1 MQKRTNLR
9 GLLFLFILI
18 FFSQNLF
25 AIENSV
31 KNLLT
36 TWNDFWALY
45 SEIDF
50 NAANKT
56 PAPPAITPLLNNLI
70 FQLEEFSKSDAYI
83 TETNG
88 KKSESAL
95 YIDKALEHAL
105 NAQTAL
111 TQNNQNTQQKLS
123 DFQKEVSLLTIQMNQ
138 FMKSEIDSDRNFMIL
153 FVELLCLI
161 SFLSIAV
168 VLGAA
173 KYIKNNQKIAFLNE
187 KNKAEELVTKTI
199 TRVQESER
207 SRISHDLHDTV
218 LQDMRTALLFVHKLE
233 ESEKLA
239 PEEKDILNKV
249 NNLEKQNMKNI
260 RNIIRNLTP
269 PEIETD
275 DFALLL
281 NEYALNTEEN
291 SGLPCKF
298 YAAESE
304 LYKKLSPIQKLHI
317 FRIVQ
322 ESLTNAIKHS
332 GASELSL
339 IVREE
344 NGSLVFL
351 ISDDGRGFSE
361 NDKKDNFSEESTHL
375 GLKGMKSRAEILGAE
390 LIVNSN
396 SESGTQVRLTV
407 GGFQESEA
415 T

>member
-1 MQKRTNLR
+1 MHKKISLKPVI
-9 GLLFLFILI
+9 FFFAFIL
-18 FFSQNLF
+18 FSQNIF
-25 AIENSV
+25 AIENSE
-31 KNLLT
+31 KNLLN
-36 TWNDFWALY
+36 TWNDFWSEY
-45 SEIDF
+45 SQIDF
-50 NAANKT
+50 NNTSGPNAAAALK
-56 PAPPAITPLLNNLI
+56 PSLEKLI
-70 FQLEEFSKSDAYI
+70 FQLEEFQKSDSYI

-88 KKSESAL
+88 TKTESAL
-95 YIDKALEHAL
+95 FIDEAFEHASKALNQA
-105 NAQTAL
+105 
-111 TQNNQNTQQKLS
+111 TQNNLS

-269 PEIETD
+269 PEIETA

-322 ESLTNAIKHS
+322 ESLNNAIKHS
-332 GASELSL
+332 GASELSI

-344 NGSLVFL
+344 NGRLVFL
-351 ISDDGRGFSE
+351 ISDDGNGFTE
-361 NDKKDNFSEESTHL
+361 KDKKDESFENSTHL
-375 GLKGMKSRAEILGAE
+375 GLKGMKSRAEILKAE
-390 LIVNSN
+390 LVINSN
-396 SESGTQVRLTV
+396 NESGTQVRLTV
-407 GGFQESEA
+407 GGFQASESI
-415 T
+415 

>member
-1 MQKRTNLR
+1 MQKKISLKPVI
-9 GLLFLFILI
+9 FLFAFIL
-18 FFSQNLF
+18 FSQNIF
-25 AIENSV
+25 AIENSE
-31 KNLLT
+31 KNLLN
-36 TWNDFWALY
+36 TWNDFWSEY

-50 NAANKT
+50 NDVNKSS
-56 PAPPAITPLLNNLI
+56 ADITPLLNNLI
-70 FQLEEFSKSDAYI
+70 FQLEDFSKSDAYI

-95 YIDKALEHAL
+95 YIDKALEHARI
-105 NAQTAL
+105 ARTAL
-111 TQNNQNTQQKLS
+111 TQNNQNNLS
-123 DFQKEVSLLTIQMNQ
+123 DFQKEISLLTIEMNK
-138 FMKSEIDSDRNFMIL
+138 FMKSEIESDRNFMIL

-173 KYIKNNQKIAFLNE
+173 KYIKNNQKIAFLNQ
-187 KNKAEELVTKTI
+187 KNKDEELVTKTI
-199 TRVQESER
+199 TQVQESER

-239 PEEKDILNKV
+239 ADEKDILQKL

-269 PEIETD
+269 PEIETA
-275 DFALLL
+275 DFTMLL
-281 NEYALNTEEN
+281 NEYALNTEEI
-291 SGLPCKF
+291 SGIPCKF

-304 LYKKLSPIQKLHI
+304 LYKKLTPIQKLHI

-332 GASELSL
+332 GASELSI

-344 NGSLVFL
+344 NGRLVFL
-351 ISDDGRGFSE
+351 ISDDGNGFTE
-361 NDKKDNFSEESTHL
+361 KDKKDETFENSTHL
-375 GLKGMKSRAEILGAE
+375 GLKGMKSRAEILKAE
-390 LIVNSN
+390 LVINSN
-396 SESGTQVRLTV
+396 NESGTQVRLTV
-407 GGFQESEA
+407 GGFQASESI
-415 T
+415 

>member
-1 MQKRTNLR
+1 MHKKISPKPVI
-9 GLLFLFILI
+9 FLFILI
-18 FFSQNLF
+18 LFSQNLF

-36 TWNDFWALY
+36 TWNDFWTTY

-50 NAANKT
+50 NNTNNSSAT
-56 PAPPAITPLLNNLI
+56 ITPLLKNLI

-95 YIDKALEHAL
+95 YIDKALEHAR
-105 NAQTAL
+105 NAQTTL
-111 TQNNQNTQQKLS
+111 LQTYQDNQNNFS
-123 DFQKEVSLLTIQMNQ
+123 DFQKECSLLTIQMNQ
-138 FMKSEIDSDRNFMIL
+138 FMMSEIESDRNFMIL

-173 KYIKNNQKIAFLNE
+173 KYIKNNQKIAFLNQ
-187 KNKAEELVTKTI
+187 KNKDEELVTKTI
-199 TRVQESER
+199 TQVQESER

-239 PEEKDILNKV
+239 ADEKDILQKL

-269 PEIETD
+269 PEIETA
-275 DFALLL
+275 DFTMLL
-281 NEYALNTEEN
+281 NEYALNTEEI
-291 SGLPCKF
+291 SGIPCKF
-298 YAAESE
+298 YAAESV
-304 LYKKLSPIQKLHI
+304 LYKKLTPIQKLHI

-332 GASELSL
+332 GASELSI

-344 NGSLVFL
+344 NGRLVFL
-351 ISDDGRGFSE
+351 ISDDGNGFTE
-361 NDKKDNFSEESTHL
+361 KDKKEDSFENSTHI
-375 GLKGMKSRAEILGAE
+375 GLKGMKSRAEILKAE
-390 LIVNSN
+390 LVINSN
-396 SESGTQVRLTV
+396 NESGTQVRLTV
-407 GGFQESEA
+407 GGFQASESI
-415 T
+415 

>member
-1 MQKRTNLR
+1 MHKKISLKPVI
-9 GLLFLFILI
+9 FFFAFIL
-18 FFSQNLF
+18 FSQNIF
-25 AIENSV
+25 AIENSE
-31 KNLLT
+31 KNLLNS
-36 TWNDFWALY
+36 WNDFWSEY

-50 NAANKT
+50 NDVNKSS
-56 PAPPAITPLLNNLI
+56 ADITPLLNNLI
-70 FQLEEFSKSDAYI
+70 FQLEDFSKSDAYI

-95 YIDKALEHAL
+95 YIDKALEHARI
-105 NAQTAL
+105 ARTAL
-111 TQNNQNTQQKLS
+111 TQNNQNNLS
-123 DFQKEVSLLTIQMNQ
+123 DFQKEISLLTIEMNK
-138 FMKSEIDSDRNFMIL
+138 FMKSEIESDRNFMIL

-173 KYIKNNQKIAFLNE
+173 KYIKNNQKIAFLNQ
-187 KNKAEELVTKTI
+187 KNKDEELVTKTI
-199 TRVQESER
+199 TQVQESER

-218 LQDMRTALLFVHKLE
+218 LQDMRTALFFVHKLE

-239 PEEKDILNKV
+239 ADEKDILQKL

-269 PEIETD
+269 PEIETA
-275 DFALLL
+275 DFTMLL

-298 YAAESE
+298 YAAESG
-304 LYKKLSPIQKLHI
+304 LYKKLTPIQKLHI

-332 GASELSL
+332 GASELSI

-344 NGSLVFL
+344 NGRLVFL
-351 ISDDGRGFSE
+351 ISDDGNGFTE
-361 NDKKDNFSEESTHL
+361 KDKKDETFENSTHL
-375 GLKGMKSRAEILGAE
+375 GLKGMKSRAEILKAE
-390 LIVNSN
+390 LVINSN
-396 SESGTQVRLTV
+396 NESGTQVRLTV
-407 GGFQESEA
+407 GGFQASESI
-415 T
+415 